1 MNYLSDYKCH
11 LVSHLVILYNKN
23 HVLVVIVVSKYHC
36 PEQAQWKAVFLKS
49 IHTPM
54 ALYDNLCKLMH

>member
-23 HVLVVIVVSKYHC
+23 YVLVVIVVSKYHC
-36 PEQAQWKAVFLKS
+36 PEQAK
-49 IHTPM
+49 
-54 ALYDNLCKLMH
+54 